1 LQALEEEFEKP
12 YFRRLSE
19 IIEVERSKFAVYPS
33 VEEVWSWTTRAP
45 IQDTRV
51 VILGKAWKD
60 TVVNIRVVILV
71 EPGIQTGTLGSSS
84 LVRLRYI
91 QDTRVVIL
99 GKGGIL

>member
-51 VILGKAWKD
+51 VILGKAWGD
-60 TVVNIRVVILV
+60 TVVGIRVVIQGDV
-71 EPGIQTGTLGSSS
+71 AIH
-84 LVRLRYI
+84 
-91 QDTRVVIL
+91 
-99 GKGGIL
+99 K

>member
-1 LQALEEEFEKP
+1 MRIHYTGLQALEEEFEKP

-51 VILGKAWKD
+51 VILGKAWRD
-60 TVVNIRVVILV
+60 AVVVIRVVI
-71 EPGIQTGTLGSSS
+71 PGEA
-84 LVRLRYI
+84 
-91 QDTRVVIL
+91 
-99 GKGGIL
+99 GIHTKHQISHPS

>member
-19 IIEVERSKFAVYPS
+19 IIEAERSKFAVYPS

-51 VILGKAWKD
+51 VILGKAWRD
-60 TVVNIRVVILV
+60 TVVGIGVVILC
-71 EPGIQTGTLGSSS
+71 EAGIHTIHQVSYP
-84 LVRLRYI
+84 R
-91 QDTRVVIL
+91 
-99 GKGGIL
+99 

>member
-33 VEEVWSWTTRAP
+33 MEEVWSWTTRAP

-51 VILGKAWKD
+51 VILGKA
-60 TVVNIRVVILV
+60 
-71 EPGIQTGTLGSSS
+71 
-84 LVRLRYI
+84 
-91 QDTRVVIL
+91 
-99 GKGGIL
+99 